1 VTRLARAVVLG
12 VLAATLI
19 AAATPSDAGSAF
31 RPRRVV
37 FVTIIGHGHVS
48 SMPKGINCPSSCR
61 SNAFFKSERVR
72 LVAHPA
78 AGWRLVNWDGQSC
91 AGANAAC
98 AFNLVDS
105 HDCAH
110 GACPV
115 GAFGLRVTFAR
126 VDGSS

>member
-1 VTRLARAVVLG
+1 MTRLARAVVLG
-12 VLAATLI
+12 VLVAALV
-19 AAATPSDAGSAF
+19 AAASPSNAGSAF

-37 FVTIIGHGHVS
+37 FVTIVGQGRVTS
-48 SMPKGINCPSSCR
+48 APKGIDCPVSCR
-61 SNAFFKSERVR
+61 SNGFFKSERVR
-72 LVAHPA
+72 LVARPA
-78 AGWRLVNWDGQSC
+78 TGWRLVGWEGQSC
-91 AGANAAC
+91 APDLATC

-126 VDGSS
+126 LDGSS